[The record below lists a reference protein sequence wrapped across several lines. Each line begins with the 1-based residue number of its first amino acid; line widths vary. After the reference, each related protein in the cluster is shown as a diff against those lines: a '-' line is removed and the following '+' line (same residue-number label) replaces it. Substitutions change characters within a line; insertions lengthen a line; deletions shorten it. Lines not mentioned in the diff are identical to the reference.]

1 MAAQTN
7 HENTTAQ
14 THLSS
19 TIDAVDLAKE
29 RYDEN
34 VKALLADIQILAYI
48 LKYTVTE
55 VQGLEIDE
63 IMACI
68 DPESIEIGTVPVS
81 PGLTNTKRVESR
93 QTEDS
98 VPNEGYITFD
108 IRFALTSRKKSVKI
122 IINLEAQKS
131 TEAGKL
137 GYHLENRIIYYM
149 ARLISSQKET
159 EFFHSDYDNLKKIY
173 SIWICMEGTQDSVT
187 RIALAPDTV
196 FGVLQRKM
204 NFDKI
209 CGVIV
214 QLRKENSAT
223 ESKNKLIAMLED
235 LLRNEERSRKKEKL
249 TTKYGMR
256 MTVELEGRLAQMCNL
271 SDIVEERGIEQGI
284 ERGKQAEI
292 FSSVQDGDYSAER
305 GAQKMGISV
314 DEFRKCMKEAGYR
327 I

>member
-7 HENTTAQ
+7 HENMTTQ
-14 THLSS
+14 THLSN
-19 TIDAVDLAKE
+19 TIDAVDPAKE

-34 VKALLADIQILAYI
+34 VKALLADIQILARI
-48 LKYTVTE
+48 LKYTVAE
-55 VQGLEIDE
+55 VQGLELDE

-81 PGLTNTKRVESR
+81 PGLTNAKRVEST

-122 IINLEAQKS
+122 IINIEAQKS
-131 TEAGKL
+131 IEAGKL
-137 GYHLENRIIYYM
+137 GYHLENRITYYM

-159 EFFHSDYDNLKKIY
+159 EFFHSDYDELKKIY
-173 SIWICMEGTQDSVT
+173 SIWICMEGTKDSIRKIMLLT
-187 RIALAPDTV
+187 ENV
-196 FGVLQRKM
+196 FGESQGAM
-204 NFDKI
+204 NFDKMNAAI
-209 CGVIV
+209 I

-235 LLRNEERSRKKEKL
+235 LLRNEERNTKKKKL
-249 TTKYGMR
+249 TEKYGMQ
-256 MTVELEGRLAQMCNL
+256 MNVELERRLAGMCNL
-271 SDIVEERGIEQGI
+271 SDIVEERGI

-327 I
+327 IK